1 MSLTTTTP
9 VTYNSYTA
17 TNFACLK
24 PEFDIQNDELYFNG
38 INTHELVQKFGTPLK
53 ITYLPKISDKI
64 NQVLDWFSTSIK
76 SSDYKGKYH
85 YCYCT
90 KSSHFEFILNQ
101 VLRSRIGLETSSSYD
116 IDIIKNL
123 LSKNK
128 ISKEIDIICNGY
140 KTKAYL
146 EKIVSLIDLGFS
158 DVINIFDSESEMR
171 LFGESVKRSVNY
183 GIRVKVQEKQTKNQ
197 TSNSHESRFGINEED
212 ILPFIKANLEH
223 NTNLSF
229 KMLHFFV
236 KTEGTRD
243 SELFWNQL
251 DLALDTYC
259 NLSRI
264 FPTLDSLDIGGGLP
278 AKFDLSQNI
287 DHQDFVNK
295 LLSRIKTKCNKE
307 GVREPDLFSEFGSF
321 TVAESGATFFE
332 VIDEKHQKPDIWN
345 IINGSFITSLP
356 DIWGVAQKFP
366 LLALNGYSENIE
378 KVILGGITCD
388 SDDYYK
394 TGKNDQDI
402 YLPSYSTVKP
412 LYIGFFHTGAY
423 QESVGGFGGIQ
434 HCILPTPKHI
444 IIDKDNSGNF
454 TYKEFAN
461 EQSSGQVL
469 GILGY

>member
-1 MSLTTTTP
+1 MLQTTTQSQ
-9 VTYNSYTA
+9 TYLGYVQSSYA
-17 TNFACLK
+17 YLK
-24 PEFDIQNDELYFNG
+24 PEFDIQNNELYFNG
-38 INTHELVQKFGTPLK
+38 INTLELVQKFGTPLK

-64 NQVLDWFSTSIK
+64 NQVLGWFSSSI
-76 SSDYKGKYH
+76 SANSYKGKYH

-90 KSSHFEFILNQ
+90 KSSHFQF
-101 VLRSRIGLETSSSYD
+101 VLAQALKSRIGLETSSSYD
-116 IDIIKNL
+116 VDIIKNL
-123 LSKNK
+123 HSKNQ

-146 EKIVSLIDLGFS
+146 ENIVSLIELGFT
-158 DVINIFDSESEMR
+158 DVINIFDSETEMK
-171 LFGESVKRSVNY
+171 LFGEAVKTPINY
-183 GIRVKVQEKQTKNQ
+183 GIRVKVQEKSIENA
-197 TSNSHESRFGINEED
+197 HESRFGINNDD
-212 ILPFIKANLEH
+212 IVPFVNKHLATNS
-223 NTNLSF
+223 NLSF

-251 DLALDTYC
+251 DLALETYC
-259 NLSRI
+259 KLSRI

-278 AKFDLSQNI
+278 AKFDLNKSI
-287 DHQDFVNK
+287 DHNDFVNK
-295 LLSRIKTKCNKE
+295 LLSRIKTKCNRE

-321 TVAESGATFFE
+321 TVAEAGATFFE
-332 VIDEKHQKPDIWN
+332 VIDQKHQRPDTWN

-356 DIWGVAQKFP
+356 DIWGVGQKFP

-394 TGKNDQDI
+394 TGKNNEDI
-402 YLPSYSTVKP
+402 YLPSYSMTKP

-444 IIDKDNSGNF
+444 VIDKNQDGELE
-454 TYKEFAN
+454 YKEFTS
-461 EQSSGQVL
+461 EQSSEQVL
-469 GILGY
+469 RILGY